1 MSGPANA
8 NLETWGGDELGPLN
22 GASGEALAATLLGVV
37 GQHSEVRTI
46 CDLGCGNGY
55 LAGRLG
61 ERGYQVTGVDASQP
75 YIDTAVRTYSSER
88 VRFRRAHFTP
98 ELLAELADQ
107 RFDLVI
113 SSDVIEHLYRP
124 TILTE
129 TAAAIVKPGGLLVV
143 GTPYHGY
150 LKNLA
155 LAVRGN
161 WDEHHSVHW
170 DGGHIKFFSVKTLR
184 RMVEGAGFEVHRFH
198 FYGRLPWLW
207 KNMICVA
214 RKRG

>member
-1 MSGPANA
+1 VSGRANA
-8 NLETWGGDELGPLN
+8 NLDSWGGDERGPLN
-22 GASGEALAATLLGVV
+22 GSSGEGLATKLV
-37 GQHSEVRTI
+37 GIVEQQSDVRTI

-61 ERGYQVTGVDASQP
+61 ARGYQVTGVDASQP
-75 YIDTAVRTYSSER
+75 YVDTAIRTYASER

-98 ELLAELADQ
+98 ELLAELAGRQ
-107 RFDLVI
+107 FDLVI
-113 SSDVIEHLYRP
+113 SSDVIEHLYQP

-129 TAAAIVKPGGLLVV
+129 TAAAIVKPGGLFVA

-155 LAVRGN
+155 LAVRN
-161 WDEHHSVHW
+161 DWDEHHSVHW

-184 RMVEGAGFEVHRFH
+184 RMIDGAGFEVLRFH

>member
-1 MSGPANA
+1 MSDGADA
-8 NLETWGGDELGPLN
+8 NLDSWGGDELGPLN
-22 GASGEALAATLLGVV
+22 GSSGEALATTLVGIV
-37 GQHSEVRTI
+37 GQQPEVRSI

-75 YIDTAVRTYSSER
+75 YIDTALRRYASDR
-88 VRFRRAHFTP
+88 VRFRHAHFTP
-98 ELLAELADQ
+98 ELLAELAAQ

-113 SSDVIEHLYRP
+113 SSDVIEHLYHP
-124 TILTE
+124 TILTD
-129 TAAAIVKPGGLLVV
+129 TAAAIVKPGGLFVV

-155 LAVRGN
+155 LAVRN
-161 WDEHHSVHW
+161 DWDQHHSVHW

-184 RMVEGAGFEVHRFH
+184 RMVERAGFEVVRFH

-214 RKRG
+214 RRTG